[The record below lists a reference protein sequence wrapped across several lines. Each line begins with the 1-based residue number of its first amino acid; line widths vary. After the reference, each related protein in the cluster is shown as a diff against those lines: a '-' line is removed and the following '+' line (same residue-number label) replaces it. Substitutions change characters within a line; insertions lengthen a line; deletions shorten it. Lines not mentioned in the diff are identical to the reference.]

1 MQNEIKPVISSSNQN
16 RIKNLKFVNDL
27 AYLESLAG
35 HHMLL
40 ILQTKIF
47 QHFLTSK
54 SNKL

>member
-1 MQNEIKPVISSSNQN
+1 MQNEIKAVISSSNQN